1 MIERWLS
8 SGATAAKIANIE
20 AADHAADGRFALDFD
35 FTVPGYGQVMQN
47 RLLVFKPAVVSRTE
61 SLALTAA
68 QRKHPVVI
76 HARSYSETATV
87 KLPAGFAVDELPDP
101 VKLDTPFGSF
111 STSYEA
117 KDGQLIFK
125 RTLIQRPMTI
135 APDQYATV
143 RNFYEKIRA
152 AESSPVVLAR
162 K

>member
-1 MIERWLS
+1 
-8 SGATAAKIANIE
+8 
-20 AADHAADGRFALDFD
+20 
-35 FTVPGYGQVMQN
+35 MQN

-61 SLALTAA
+61 NLALTSA

-76 HARSYSETATV
+76 RARSYAETATV

-135 APDQYATV
+135 SPDQYATV
-143 RNFYEKIRA
+143 RTFYEKIRA